1 MAAIKFTDNSFGIYW
16 ERCRSHERATALWGE
31 LARTRRGREVIGHGG
46 PVVAPR
52 RKPVAAVGHLVAVA
66 ALVGLGEARRDERL
80 LALYDGTSGLV
91 QEYSG
96 IDAGQADTR
105 SQSGAVRF

>member
-1 MAAIKFTDNSFGIYW
+1 MLPLTR
-16 ERCRSHERATALWGE
+16 EREQRLSKASWRERDEG
-31 LARTRRGREVIGHGG
+31 EVIGHGG

-52 RKPVAAVGHLVAVA
+52 RRPVAAVGHLVAVA